1 MKSYGVTIQ
10 MKPLQQHFHMVP
22 FIRSAVL
29 LSTSEFV
36 DEILFCDLS
45 ETSPLLI
52 HDLAVAVMVCL
63 YFLPTTF
70 PR

>member
-1 MKSYGVTIQ
+1 
-10 MKPLQQHFHMVP
+10 MVP